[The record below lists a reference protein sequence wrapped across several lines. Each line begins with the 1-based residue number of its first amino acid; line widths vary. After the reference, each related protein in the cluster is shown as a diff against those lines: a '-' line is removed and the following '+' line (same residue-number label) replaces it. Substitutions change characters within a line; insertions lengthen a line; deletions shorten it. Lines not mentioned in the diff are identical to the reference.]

1 MPRPATVTALLALVE
16 EQAHTIRQQA
26 QTIEALTVV
35 IAGKQAVAAAAKPA
49 PQRVARQGLPFV
61 VDDAI
66 RSAASGDGM
75 LREHLEE
82 WAWEALAGEMEPE
95 LVAQQI
101 AQGVQD

>member
-26 QTIEALTVV
+26 QTIEALTSL
-35 IAGKQAVAAAAKPA
+35 VATKAPA
-49 PQRVARQGLPFV
+49 PVRTVPARTGHQGLPQV
-61 VDDAI
+61 VGDAI
-66 RSAASGDGM
+66 RTASFGDAM

-82 WAWEALAGEMEPE
+82 WAWDALAGEMEPE

>member
-26 QTIEALTVV
+26 QTIEALTSVV
-35 IAGKQAVAAAAKPA
+35 ARKAATPV
-49 PQRVARQGLPFV
+49 RVAPARTGHQGLPQV
-61 VDDAI
+61 VGDAI
-66 RSAASGDGM
+66 RAAAFGDAA

-82 WAWEALAGEMEPE
+82 WAWDAIASEMEPA